1 MEAYIT
7 AQLKPSGESNTKQSY
22 TIWRNANPLERPNM
36 DPNKLANVR
45 RDIIKQKRLTDTEIE
60 AIRKKVKQTW
70 EENDNTTE
78 EDGRHQEQEDNITDE
93 VDQPEETATSQ
104 ENEENC
110 NEILGEDTNQAK
122 IRDDILQK
130 WMELKYQD
138 FQDRDMLPKIRHD
151 RITKNLIN
159 QANRAIEDIRKE
171 NSVEM
176 DITAINQLCYAAATI
191 ITEMTGNKKIKQQRK
206 RKQPK
211 WKEDIEKDIFKKRKD
226 LSILTEMEKGAISHQ
241 RKERQMKKRY
251 NIKNRGDIP
260 EAREKLKQ
268 QIQAKAQRIRRYE
281 KRSKQFRQN
290 KIFKSDPKKFYRELG
305 KNQIE
310 VKEPPPLDKI
320 EDFWSKIWED
330 EKQHNDTAQWI
341 KDEQDRLLN
350 QPLQE
355 WADISK
361 TEVILALKK
370 SNNWKSPGVDK
381 VPNFWLKN
389 LEAMHEDIAREYTE
403 IIMTP
408 MKSPEWLTQGLTYLL
423 PKNNDTKN
431 PKNYRPITCLPTMYK
446 ILTSIIT
453 ERTYTFLEE
462 NNMLPPEQ
470 KGCKRGSY
478 GCKDQLLI
486 NKMILED
493 SRMKKK
499 NLSTAWIDYRKA
511 FDSVPHS
518 WIIQAMEIYRISP
531 TLINFMRTNMGFWKT
546 TMMLRFQDGALK
558 TRPIQVRSGIFQGD
572 SLSPLL
578 FCLCL
583 APLSKMLNSTEHG
596 YEVNGKKISHLF
608 YMDDLKTFAKNNNQ
622 QEGLLQTV
630 KTFSD
635 DICMQFGLDKC
646 AKATFKKGKLSST
659 SDLQLQ
665 PDTIIKELSQEDT
678 YKYLGV
684 NEGDGI
690 QHATMKEKARKEYYR
705 RIRLVTKSELNAA
718 NKIEAINT
726 LAVPVITYSFNII
739 NWQLKE
745 IKKLDT
751 KTRKLLTAERMHHPK
766 ADVERMYLP
775 RKIGGRGLTQLEMAY
790 KTTTVGLNTYLQ
802 KTEDALLTLVYQ
814 HERNKKLYSVQKEAE
829 KYVREINIPEVI
841 RKENEKITNFAKRT
855 KQEAKKWTQKRL
867 IETWE
872 AKPMHGQYPTRVKK
886 ADIDQEQTHQ
896 WLQSAGLKSETE
908 GMVMA
913 AQDQSLA
920 TRSYRNKIIK
930 DGTDPKCRM
939 CNNYDETI
947 DHIVSGCPILAPTEY
962 IHRHD
967 KAASYIHWKICKH
980 FQLPA
985 ADKWYEH
992 QPTTVAENNKVTV
1005 LWDMP
1010 VNTDREIKANRP
1022 DIIIKN
1028 KEEKTCLMIDMT
1040 VPSERNVTIKEVE
1053 KLSKYKDLEIEVSR
1067 MWEMK
1072 TTTIP
1077 VVIGALGLIKKGLE
1091 KRLKQIPGSPKM
1103 QEIQKIVILGSAH
1116 IIRKVL
1122 SIT

>member
-1 MEAYIT
+1 
-7 AQLKPSGESNTKQSY
+7 
-22 TIWRNANPLERPNM
+22 
-36 DPNKLANVR
+36 
-45 RDIIKQKRLTDTEIE
+45 
-60 AIRKKVKQTW
+60 
-70 EENDNTTE
+70 
-78 EDGRHQEQEDNITDE
+78 
-93 VDQPEETATSQ
+93 
-104 ENEENC
+104 
-110 NEILGEDTNQAK
+110 
-122 IRDDILQK
+122 
-130 WMELKYQD
+130 
-138 FQDRDMLPKIRHD
+138 
-151 RITKNLIN
+151 
-159 QANRAIEDIRKE
+159 
-171 NSVEM
+171 
-176 DITAINQLCYAAATI
+176 
-191 ITEMTGNKKIKQQRK
+191 
-206 RKQPK
+206 
-211 WKEDIEKDIFKKRKD
+211 
-226 LSILTEMEKGAISHQ
+226 
-241 RKERQMKKRY
+241 
-251 NIKNRGDIP
+251 
-260 EAREKLKQ
+260 
-268 QIQAKAQRIRRYE
+268 
-281 KRSKQFRQN
+281 
-290 KIFKSDPKKFYRELG
+290 
-305 KNQIE
+305 
-310 VKEPPPLDKI
+310 
-320 EDFWSKIWED
+320 
-330 EKQHNDTAQWI
+330 
-341 KDEQDRLLN
+341 
-350 QPLQE
+350 
-355 WADISK
+355 
-361 TEVILALKK
+361 
-370 SNNWKSPGVDK
+370 
-381 VPNFWLKN
+381 
-389 LEAMHEDIAREYTE
+389 
-403 IIMTP
+403 
-408 MKSPEWLTQGLTYLL
+408 
-423 PKNNDTKN
+423 
-431 PKNYRPITCLPTMYK
+431 
-446 ILTSIIT
+446 
-453 ERTYTFLEE
+453 
-462 NNMLPPEQ
+462 
-470 KGCKRGSY
+470 
-478 GCKDQLLI
+478 
-486 NKMILED
+486 
-493 SRMKKK
+493 
-499 NLSTAWIDYRKA
+499 
-511 FDSVPHS
+511 
-518 WIIQAMEIYRISP
+518 
-531 TLINFMRTNMGFWKT
+531 
-546 TMMLRFQDGALK
+546 
-558 TRPIQVRSGIFQGD
+558 
-572 SLSPLL
+572 
-578 FCLCL
+578 
-583 APLSKMLNSTEHG
+583 
-596 YEVNGKKISHLF
+596 
-608 YMDDLKTFAKNNNQ
+608 
-622 QEGLLQTV
+622 
-630 KTFSD
+630 
-635 DICMQFGLDKC
+635 
-646 AKATFKKGKLSST
+646 
-659 SDLQLQ
+659 
-665 PDTIIKELSQEDT
+665 
-678 YKYLGV
+678 
-684 NEGDGI
+684 
-690 QHATMKEKARKEYYR
+690 
-705 RIRLVTKSELNAA
+705 
-718 NKIEAINT
+718 
-726 LAVPVITYSFNII
+726 
-739 NWQLKE
+739 
-745 IKKLDT
+745 
-751 KTRKLLTAERMHHPK
+751 MHHPK

-1053 KLSKYKDLEIEVSR
+1053 KLSKYKDLDIEVSR